1 MPTSALRAFLVPRS
15 SDPPGRSRSQ
25 GCARLRGRG
34 PGGGARGGLARE
46 GHGRVR
52 GAGFGSG
59 AFMLFAWNAAAG
71 SPEGAPCVGEVE
83 GRSLLSLTT
92 RCRPSPEGVAPR
104 RQAPGTRRTR
114 LSIQELPPVRVEAG
128 VPQQSLRGPHP
139 TGGFHALG
147 SLPRT
152 WSIPWVDPR
161 GRLMCSFFQWTRA
174 SYQPFLEGDTGPGV
188 TRGRLSWE
196 DRPSSEV
203 GGQRRVSF
211 GLLTCSRST
220 SVFAD
225 FTCGSHRMTHWP
237 HSRGQREN

>member
-1 MPTSALRAFLVPRS
+1 MV
-15 SDPPGRSRSQ
+15 
-25 GCARLRGRG
+25 G
-34 PGGGARGGLARE
+34 PGAGWPRTGSREQGLAQAPSCCSP
-46 GHGRVR
+46 GMQQL
-52 GAGFGSG
+52 A
-59 AFMLFAWNAAAG
+59 

-92 RCRPSPEGVAPR
+92 RCRPPEGVAPP

-114 LSIQELPPVRVEAG
+114 LSIQELPPVLVGAG

-147 SLPRT
+147 RLPRT

-174 SYQPFLEGDTGPGV
+174 SYQPFLEGDTGLGV

-220 SVFAD
+220 SV
-225 FTCGSHRMTHWP
+225 C
-237 HSRGQREN
+237 

>member
-1 MPTSALRAFLVPRS
+1 MV
-15 SDPPGRSRSQ
+15 
-25 GCARLRGRG
+25 G
-34 PGGGARGGLARE
+34 PGVGWPGKATDG
-46 GHGRVR
+46 VQ

-92 RCRPSPEGVAPR
+92 RCRPPEGVAPP

-114 LSIQELPPVRVEAG
+114 LSIQELPPVLVGAG

-147 SLPRT
+147 RLPRT

-174 SYQPFLEGDTGPGV
+174 SYQPFLEGDTGLGV

-220 SVFAD
+220 SV
-225 FTCGSHRMTHWP
+225 C
-237 HSRGQREN
+237 